1 MRKAKDYIIFPLDVA
16 SEDEAKRYV
25 ELLADHVGLFKV
37 GLELFI
43 RSGPEMV
50 RFINSAGS
58 AGVFLDLKLHDIPA
72 TVSRAMDGIA
82 DLDVYFATVHC
93 GESSKMLEAAVNGSR
108 GAVRILGV
116 TVTVLTSVSAA
127 DIETAGYRSE
137 FYPDLSGL
145 VLKRARMA
153 QKAGCAGVVC
163 SGLEAMVIKK
173 QIGTDFITVTPGIRP
188 SWVAGK
194 NDDQQ
199 RITTPAQAIKNGS
212 DYLVIG
218 RPLRDAADPREAA
231 GRVADE
237 IEEALGMKNVE

>member
-1 MRKAKDYIIFPLDVA
+1 MRNAKDYIIFPLDVA
-16 SEDEAKRYV
+16 TFEEAKRYV

-43 RSGPEMV
+43 RSGPEIV

-72 TVSRAMDGIA
+72 TVSRAMVGIA

-93 GESSKMLEAAVNGSR
+93 GETSKMMEAAVAGSKGR
-108 GAVRILGV
+108 VRILGV
-116 TVTVLTSVSAA
+116 TVLTSVAA
-127 DIETAGYRSE
+127 EDIQTAGYRSE
-137 FYPDLSGL
+137 FYADLSGL

-153 QKAGCAGVVC
+153 HTAGCAGVVC

-173 QIGTDFITVTPGIRP
+173 QIGADFITVTPGIRP
-188 SWVAGK
+188 SWAAGK
-194 NDDQQ
+194 KDDQQ
-199 RITTPAQAIKNGS
+199 RVTTPAQAVNNGS

-218 RPLRDAADPREAA
+218 RPIRDATNPRDAA

-237 IEEALGMKNVE
+237 IKGALGMKNVE